1 MATVNP
7 IGAVGSESSDSNPY
21 ERYFKAYYGGAQ
33 GYLNHKQFQ
42 NGYGQNSQTSI
53 GHDSDKIKSGRVSSP
68 SECKTCK
75 QRKYQDGSNEMDVSF
90 KSASHISVSEAPS
103 KVRAHEQEHVNNA
116 YQKAE
121 ERGGKVLQASVSIK
135 TAVCPECGTTY
146 VAGGETTT
154 KIAYPAEK
162 TKSQSLAED
171 TGLGKVFDSTV

>member
-1 MATVNP
+1 MAAVNP

-146 VAGGETTT
+146 VAGGETST

>member
-1 MATVNP
+1 MAVNP

-21 ERYFKAYYGGAQ
+21 ERFFKAYYGGAQ

-42 NGYGQNSQTSI
+42 NGYGQNNQNSI
-53 GHDSDKIKSGRVSSP
+53 GRDSDAVKTGRVSSP

-90 KSASHISVSEAPS
+90 KSPSHISVSEAPS

-121 ERGGKVLQASVSIK
+121 ERGGKVLQASVSMK

-146 VAGGETTT
+146 VAGGETST
-154 KIAYPAEK
+154 KIVYPAEK
-162 TKSQSLAED
+162 TTSQSLAED
-171 TGLGKVFDSTV
+171 TGLGKVFDSTA